1 MKRLGGSVSYTRS
14 LRSVVL
20 LLSIAL
26 FPAVTMA
33 RSDVDWSTAGDLN
46 VRIGQMWL
54 DDSEWTPV
62 ESQRQWGAEIDFT
75 KSTNWAGAVI
85 GVSYAKEDGTTSVG
99 SNTVSVD
106 SRFVEIDVGARK
118 IFYNVIPRV
127 RPFAG
132 LGAAI
137 YSADVERTSPTAE
150 GDSDEAVG
158 FGGYGEVGAYIDVY
172 GPFHLGGL
180 MRYSKG
186 RINLFGSTK
195 DPGGLTV
202 CAMIGIHWLD
212 F

>member
-1 MKRLGGSVSYTRS
+1 MKRLGGSVWYARS
-14 LRSVVL
+14 LCSVVSL
-20 LLSIAL
+20 FALALCPPLS
-26 FPAVTMA
+26 MA
-33 RSDVDWSTAGDLN
+33 RSDVDWSVAGDLN
-46 VRIGQMWL
+46 VRVGQMWL
-54 DDSEWTPV
+54 DDSEWSPV

-85 GVSYAKEDGTTSVG
+85 GFSYSKEDGTTSG
-99 SNTVSVD
+99 SNTLSVD
-106 SRFVEIDVGARK
+106 SRWVEVDVGARK
-118 IFYNVIPRV
+118 IFYNVMPRV

-137 YSADVERTSPTAE
+137 FSADVEITSPTAE
-150 GDSDEAVG
+150 ANSDEAVG

-180 MRYSKG
+180 LRYSKG

-195 DPGGLTV
+195 DPGGLTI
-202 CAMIGIHWLD
+202 CAMLGIHWFD